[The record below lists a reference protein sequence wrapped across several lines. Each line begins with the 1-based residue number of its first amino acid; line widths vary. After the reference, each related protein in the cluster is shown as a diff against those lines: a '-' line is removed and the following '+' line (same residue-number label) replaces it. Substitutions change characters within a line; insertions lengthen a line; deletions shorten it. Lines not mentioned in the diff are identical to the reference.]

1 MVRYSQRLT
10 GSCSSVDGSMLK
22 MLTRQGHHYFL
33 KPKIKKQRNW
43 DFSFISLNKESL
55 QKNFANL
62 QLICSERNKTYILPR
77 TRTKIID
84 LFLILL
90 PRHWAVQQKE
100 TLQWG
105 RTGEGNLKFY
115 KKPNYQSL
123 SCQAAVLKFR
133 AKNCQFKTSRQN
145 FAAAHLKPFLNRHL
159 QNYFLRK
166 VFGLFFAKIRF
177 FLFCGEIHK
186 LLGRV
191 GFI

>member
-62 QLICSERNKTYILPR
+62 QLICSERNKTFILPR

-84 LFLILL
+84 LFSHSFASTLSGSTERNFTMRKNMRRKLEVLQEAQL
-90 PRHWAVQQKE
+90 PKFELPSSRFKISRQK
-100 TLQWG
+100 L
-105 RTGEGNLKFY
+105 
-115 KKPNYQSL
+115 PI
-123 SCQAAVLKFR
+123 
-133 AKNCQFKTSRQN
+133 QN
-145 FAAAHLKPFLNRHL
+145 FAPKFRGSTFETVP
-159 QNYFLRK
+159 QSTSSK
-166 VFGLFFAKIRF
+166 LFFEKSFRTF
-177 FLFCGEIHK
+177 FCKNTFF
-186 LLGRV
+186 
-191 GFI
+191 FILWGDP